1 MLSVDFVNIKWCKI
15 SILTSLRLS
24 LVWPLCFL
32 VTSHMCFDLNLWRC
46 PNFWNATS
54 PLTFHLNKI
63 SWIREIGSPKWIAVE
78 RCAASQIARN
88 WIAVQKLSNLFVFHE
103 NMGGIL
109 LSEVKSFHPMCRYS
123 ISKFFEMQEIN
134 TIDYFSYKAVLP
146 LRLLE
151 IEFQF

>member
-1 MLSVDFVNIKWCKI
+1 M
-15 SILTSLRLS
+15 
-24 LVWPLCFL
+24 
-32 VTSHMCFDLNLWRC
+32 
-46 PNFWNATS
+46 
-54 PLTFHLNKI
+54 I
-63 SWIREIGSPKWIAVE
+63 SWIREIGSSKWIAVE

-88 WIAVQKLSNLFVFHE
+88 KIAVQKLSNLFVFHE

-123 ISKFFEMQEIN
+123 FSKFFEMQEIN

-146 LRLLE
+146 LRLLT